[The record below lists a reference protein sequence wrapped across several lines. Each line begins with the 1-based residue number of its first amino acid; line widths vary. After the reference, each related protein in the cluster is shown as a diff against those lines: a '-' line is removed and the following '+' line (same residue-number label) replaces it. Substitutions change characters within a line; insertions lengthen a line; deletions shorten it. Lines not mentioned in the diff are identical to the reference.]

1 MLVSLATILQQQY
14 LKTASLYICQFTFAL
29 TEKIASLISALAFGD
44 TEMVNVKLCKF
55 YLNNKKLEQL
65 SIISAKQ
72 RIILIDPNFITF
84 SVSTI

>member
-55 YLNNKKLEQL
+55 YLNNKKLET
-65 SIISAKQ
+65 K
-72 RIILIDPNFITF
+72 NFGKRYSLNNYIF
-84 SVSTI
+84 NN